1 MRKAQV
7 GVAIPYLA
15 KHQYSF
21 LGKHTKKRA
30 IQPISTLASEGG
42 IPCFCRN
49 SNEMPGKTCP
59 ERPKFEHFVREKMLK
74 TALTQT
80 MSAKKI
86 CKNGANSDT
95 P

>member
-42 IPCFCRN
+42 IPSLEVPDYNMNTFQLET
-49 SNEMPGKTCP
+49 S
-59 ERPKFEHFVREKMLK
+59 VV
-74 TALTQT
+74 
-80 MSAKKI
+80 
-86 CKNGANSDT
+86 
-95 P
+95 